1 MWQDHFWGTNLY
13 PPSPHMSFPF
23 SLSCSQ
29 LGTAPTW
36 ASSPQG
42 QLAVE
47 TTEVDNVAWHGGHRR
62 RGGCALRQW
71 PGEKR
76 ARETQKGPHFVV
88 SENRGDLEIKPN
100 KPQERTV
107 GCCKE
112 ASSGRGGSHSQE
124 DCCAP
129 STPGRKWEHGGCE
142 EGLPKCNKCREF
154 TWRLKGVHMRVCSCV
169 IPDVLSRVPPQDLCV
184 TLGIMVASKD
194 FDFLSSQYDGII
206 VEIKLI

>member
-1 MWQDHFWGTNLY
+1 MFQKNCSNSFLMWQDHFWGTNLY

-100 KPQERTV
+100 KPQERLLQ
-107 GCCKE
+107 GGFLWPWGLPFSRRLLCSKHPRE
-112 ASSGRGGSHSQE
+112 EMGAWRLWGGSSQ
-124 DCCAP
+124 
-129 STPGRKWEHGGCE
+129 
-142 EGLPKCNKCREF
+142 
-154 TWRLKGVHMRVCSCV
+154 M
-169 IPDVLSRVPPQDLCV
+169 
-184 TLGIMVASKD
+184 
-194 FDFLSSQYDGII
+194 
-206 VEIKLI
+206 